1 MKHVYVHI
9 YIICMYRYVHVYNI
23 CVCTYMH
30 MYAYDGWKDR

>member
-9 YIICMYRYVHVYNI
+9 YIICMYRYVHEYNI